1 MSLSLTKGGPVAQRV
16 GALVLSLAA
25 AFSPTTTFACAE
37 NGESPMAP
45 WNSPAVTSVFGAT
58 TDVGIVVPSIAEVG
72 AWLRAA
78 REEAAIAQRVL
89 SAIADD
95 TAPEC
100 VRYLD
105 ALDEALCAV
114 EDEITPRH
122 ARDLAGAFAQAR
134 EQLALDATVFSRWR
148 RIQRAMDPSLP
159 DALPVPP
166 RFVRRAP
173 EPLVAPEPIGGE
185 ADLRI
190 DRIVRE
196 FWGSDGDPHLA

>member
-25 AFSPTTTFACAE
+25 AFSPATTFACAE
-37 NGESPMAP
+37 HGESLMAP
-45 WNSPAVTSVFGAT
+45 WSSPAVTSVYGT
-58 TDVGIVVPSIAEVG
+58 TPDVGVDVPSIAEVG

-78 REEAAIAQRVL
+78 REEAVIAQRVL
-89 SAIADD
+89 SVIADD
-95 TAPEC
+95 VAPEC
-100 VRYLD
+100 IRYLD
-105 ALDEALCAV
+105 TLDEALCAV
-114 EDEITPRH
+114 EDEITPQH
-122 ARDLAGAFAQAR
+122 ARALASAFAQAR
-134 EQLALDATVFSRWR
+134 EQLALDATVFPRWR

-173 EPLVAPEPIGGE
+173 EPIGASEPIGGE

-190 DRIVRE
+190 DRMVRE